1 MGRVIVL
8 FELETDRDKDR
19 ELLEAL
25 LSIRALSSVSATTA
39 ELLRAVLRHAPENI
53 AREVKDPT

>member
-53 AREVKDPT
+53 ASEVKDPA